1 MAAGPENTAG
11 DSGTPPAPRPATAGI
26 ERAPAADA
34 IQLGRLP
41 ARATRLAQLHEAH
54 PALRRGEERLGLY
67 RRVFENFS
75 EAIFITDAQRRIVAV
90 NPAFSKVTGYAFT
103 DACGRRPGLLQIYR
117 TAVADY
123 RTIWRAVRQAG
134 RWQGELVCRTKDGEE
149 RPQRVT
155 ICTLRDAPGAVTHY
169 VAFFCDLVESKA
181 QEDRIHFLAQHDALT
196 GLPNRH
202 LLADRLAHAI
212 ASANRR
218 HDQVA
223 LLFLDLDRF
232 KMINDSLGHRIGDL
246 LLCSVAARLNS
257 QIRQEDTVARLGG
270 DEFVFVIP
278 HFDRTEMPA
287 HVAQKIIWA
296 MTEPFEIEGGRFTV
310 GASVGISVYPSDAKD
325 ADQLIRNADSA
336 MYKAKGRG
344 GNCYDFYTANM
355 TSRAIERLI
364 LENSLRDGLDRNE
377 FVVFYQPKVE
387 LATGR
392 VAGGE
397 ALIRW
402 SHPTLG
408 VLSPDKFIP
417 VAEETGLIVEI
428 GEWVLRCAC
437 LQNKR
442 WQQQGLPPVPI
453 SVNVAAR
460 QMRPEL
466 VASVRRAL
474 AESELDPRYLQ
485 LELTESTLMGDV
497 AESLYEL
504 KSLGVSLSIDDF
516 GTGYSSLSYLK
527 RFPIDDLKID
537 KSLIAEIGIGD
548 RNSSIAGAAISLA
561 HSLGLTVTAE
571 GAYAAWQARYLRE
584 RACDLVQGYYFG
596 RPLPANK
603 FAALLRQRT
612 KTRLGPSYIKADAAA
627 AELSARA
634 H

>member
-1 MAAGPENTAG
+1 LTTAG
-11 DSGTPPAPRPATAGI
+11 NG
-26 ERAPAADA
+26 RAPAAGP
-34 IQLGRLP
+34 IQLNRPP
-41 ARATRLAQLHEAH
+41 APATELAQLEAAH
-54 PALRRGEERLGLY
+54 PALRRGEERLALY
-67 RRVFENFS
+67 RRVFENFG
-75 EAIFITDAQRRIVAV
+75 EAIFITDARRRIVAV
-90 NPAFSKVTGYAFT
+90 NPAFSEVTGYALA
-103 DACGRRPGLLQIYR
+103 DARGRRPGLLQIDR

-134 RWQGELVCRTKDGEE
+134 RWQGELVCRTKDGQE

-155 ICTLRDAPGAVTHY
+155 ICTLRDAPGSVTHY
-169 VAFFCDLVESKA
+169 VAFFSDLVERKA
-181 QEDRIHFLAQHDALT
+181 QEDRINFLAQHDALT
-196 GLPNRH
+196 GLPNRY
-202 LLADRLAHAI
+202 LLGDRLAHAI

-232 KMINDSLGHRIGDL
+232 KMINDSLGHRVGDL
-246 LLCSVAARLNS
+246 LLSSVAARLKS
-257 QIRQEDTVARLGG
+257 QIREEDTVARLGG

-278 HFDRTEMPA
+278 RFDRAEMPA
-287 HVAQKIIWA
+287 HVAQKIISA
-296 MTEPFEIEGGRFTV
+296 MTEPFEIEGQRFTV
-310 GASVGISVYPSDAKD
+310 GASVGISVYPSDAKN

-355 TSRAIERLI
+355 TSRAMERLI
-364 LENSLRDGLDRNE
+364 LENSLRGGLDRNE

-387 LATGR
+387 VATGR

-408 VLSPDKFIP
+408 VLSPEKFIP
-417 VAEETGLIVEI
+417 VAEDTGLIVEI
-428 GEWVLRCAC
+428 GEWVLRSAC

-453 SVNVAAR
+453 SVNVSPR
-460 QMRPEL
+460 QFKQEL

-474 AESELDPRYLQ
+474 AESQLDPRYLQ

-497 AESLYEL
+497 AEPLYEL

-527 RFPIDDLKID
+527 LFPIDNLKID

-612 KTRLGPSYIKADAAA
+612 KTRLGPSYIKADASAA
-627 AELSARA
+627 GLAQHA